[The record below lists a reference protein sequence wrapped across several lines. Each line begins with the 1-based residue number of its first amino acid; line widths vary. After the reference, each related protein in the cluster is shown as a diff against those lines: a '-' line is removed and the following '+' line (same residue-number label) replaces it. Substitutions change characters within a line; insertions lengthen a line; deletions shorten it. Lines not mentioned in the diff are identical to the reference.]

1 MRWHFR
7 NASGNLDVRVDVAG
21 DRPTDRALHD
31 DLRRRVHV
39 ARLDDHVGRAEA
51 DDPVAVDAALPAG
64 RRAGARSGSPYSDP
78 DQFWSDLAT
87 AYREEIT
94 RLYDTRLSR
103 YLQLDDTSLAYLN
116 DPAQR
121 ESMAARG
128 EDADHMHER
137 YVDTINEAL
146 AGRPDDLRVTTH
158 MCRGNYRSSWAA
170 EGGYDHVAEKVFG
183 GLAVDG
189 FFCEYDDARSGD
201 FSPLRYL
208 PRGDQQVVLGL
219 VTTKSGELEDRDT
232 LKRRIDEA
240 SQVVPLEQ
248 LCLSPQCGFSS
259 TVEGNTLSYE
269 QEVAELE
276 LIVSVAED
284 VWLVAARR
292 PRPRPALH
300 LRGHE
305 RSVGHPLW

>member
-1 MRWHFR
+1 M
-7 NASGNLDVRVDVAG
+7 
-21 DRPTDRALHD
+21 LHYR
-31 DLRRRVHV
+31 LAAPPVH
-39 ARLDDHVGRAEA
+39 E
-51 DDPVAVDAALPAG
+51 
-64 RRAGARSGSPYSDP
+64 GSPYSGP
-78 DQFWSDLAT
+78 GQFWSDLAT

-94 RLYDTRLSR
+94 RLYDLGVR

-128 EDADHMHER
+128 EDADHHAR
-137 YVDTINEAL
+137 AL
-146 AGRPDDLRVTTH
+146 RRHDQRGARRAGRTT
-158 MCRGNYRSSWAA
+158 CGSRRTCAAATTAPPGRPRAATTTWPRRSSA
-170 EGGYDHVAEKVFG
+170 GST
-183 GLAVDG
+183 VDG

-219 VTTKSGELEDRDT
+219 VTTKSGELEDPDT

-269 QEVAELE
+269 QEVAKLE
-276 LIVSVAED
+276 LVVSVAED
-284 VWLVAARR
+284 VW
-292 PRPRPALH
+292 
-300 LRGHE
+300 G
-305 RSVGHPLW
+305 S